1 MTSRINKEEL
11 NGISGY
17 RLEAG
22 LYRAFIC
29 AQKGANCIQLTKGD
43 ADLLRTP
50 PSQEEFFAQPN
61 LYGTPLLFPPNRIN
75 SGRFTFGGREYCLPI
90 NEQERGHHIHGFL
103 SSTPFKPK
111 ERWCTAKEAHISF
124 LYEATAL
131 QPYLSF
137 GHTFSVE
144 SSFSLAETGLTHA
157 LTITNTSETAMPVGV
172 GFHTAF
178 NADFLHEGR
187 EEAYVLKVDADQEI
201 LIERSTFMPT
211 GEYARDNAL
220 LTALREGSYRPYAQA
235 LSNHL
240 TTKTDQVH
248 EIWYTHLPSQRSIH
262 YSTSSPLDYWMLF
275 NKGGYEGFV
284 CAEPQTWIIDAPNS
298 KLPPEKSGFRALGM
312 GESLAVST
320 HLALIG

>member
-1 MTSRINKEEL
+1 MSMTTIHKEEL

-17 RLEAG
+17 RLTAKD
-22 LYRAFIC
+22 YSAFIC

-50 PSQEEFFAQPN
+50 LSKEEFFAQPN

-75 SGRFTFGGREYCLPI
+75 AGRFTFNNREYLFPI

-103 SSTPFKPK
+103 SSTPFSPK

-124 LYEATAL
+124 FFEATAS

-144 SSFSLAETGLTHA
+144 SSFSLDKDGLRQK
-157 LTITNTSETAMPVGV
+157 LTITNTSETVMPVGV

-178 NADFLHEGR
+178 NADFLGTKK
-187 EEAYVLKVDADQEI
+187 EEEYTLKVDVDQEI
-201 LIERSTFMPT
+201 LIARPAFMPT
-211 GEYARDNAL
+211 GEFSNDNEL
-220 LTALREGSYRPYAQA
+220 ISALRQGTYRPYKRT
-235 LSNHL
+235 LSSHF
-240 TTKTDQVH
+240 TTKAEALH
-248 EIWYTHLPSQRSIH
+248 EVWYTHEPSQKSIH
-262 YSTSSPLDYWMLF
+262 YVTEAPLDFWMLF
-275 NKGGYEGFV
+275 NKGGSEGFV

-298 KLPPEKSGFRALGM
+298 KLSPKKSGFRTLNPK
-312 GESLAVST
+312 ESLSVSSRLG
-320 HLALIG
+320 LA